1 MGRQPRDTSANPAF
15 GSIGLCLEA
24 QVKTSD
30 SLLRVIQILRPW
42 TVWIRYLLSHSWANK
57 EILPKIKPKKLVKLT
72 GHTNVYNS
80 LSNFQYEL
88 WSTHNNRKRKSW
100 ESLETFVQSHRVNI
114 VFWRVWSNWN
124 HCVLPPWI
132 CSKEHFV
139 PFNFSGILRARF
151 LAPIILKHGLI
162 SMMNFEGQN

>member
-88 WSTHNNRKRKSW
+88 WSTHNNRKRKLW
-100 ESLETFVQSHRVNI
+100 ESLETFVKSNCVNI
-114 VFWRVWSNWN
+114 VFGGFGPIGTTVYCHHGFAAKN
-124 HCVLPPWI
+124 
-132 CSKEHFV
+132 
-139 PFNFSGILRARF
+139 ILY
-151 LAPIILKHGLI
+151 LLILVV
-162 SMMNFEGQN
+162 F